1 MTNRG
6 LILYI
11 KEALIW
17 VFFPFDLLSQSYPST
32 NCHRIYLYSMN
43 ISFNFII
50 CLFVAALLCR
60 KLNYIVVATAFHG
73 RCPLSKHVG
82 TINASMLN
90 NDVNLCLSCLQ
101 QMQSYT
107 AVFNFYRK
115 KNKLQVCSSHPET
128 ILMDG
133 MSSIRPGATDL
144 QLRTKCM
151 NEKYMSP
158 NFINDTFSHR
168 S

>member
-50 CLFVAALLCR
+50 CLFVAAFLCR
-60 KLNYIVVATAFHG
+60 KLNQQW
-73 RCPLSKHVG
+73 PQLSTEDVLD

-107 AVFNFYRK
+107 ACSTFIEK

>member
-1 MTNRG
+1 MSTCKQAPTLEKKYLDLPHISIPYLKTRVCQVYYHKLFVYCMTNRG

-50 CLFVAALLCR
+50 CLFVAAFLCR

-73 RCPLSKHVG
+73 RCPLSKHVD
-82 TINASMLN
+82 TLNASMLN
-90 NDVNLCLSCLQ
+90 NDVNLCLSCL
-101 QMQSYT
+101 
-107 AVFNFYRK
+107 
-115 KNKLQVCSSHPET
+115 
-128 ILMDG
+128 
-133 MSSIRPGATDL
+133 
-144 QLRTKCM
+144 
-151 NEKYMSP
+151 
-158 NFINDTFSHR
+158 
-168 S
+168 